1 MHILDIIFSRKSVY
15 RLRKEYDRIRE
26 KTDKEQDMNRRLEIL
41 RLLDSIEP
49 TLVSLEEHIM
59 SGFEKKR
66 MIRYIGQNL
75 EKAKHMLKDKD
86 YFRPL
91 INEQTRRF

>member
-1 MHILDIIFSRKSVY
+1 MSVLDIIFNRKSVY
-15 RLRKEYDRIRE
+15 GLRKEYDKIRE
-26 KTDKEQDMNRRLEIL
+26 KADREPDMNRRLEIL

-75 EKAKHMLKDKD
+75 KKAKHMLKDKD

-91 INEQTRRF
+91 INEQARRF